1 MKHSLRR
8 ILTRSFHFIGYYIQY
23 LIFGN
28 KSPSIPTLWGFN
40 GHSWGKIWKAVN
52 DILTNIDQLKEIA
65 IGAMS
70 SCYTVNG
77 ACSYSG
83 FNPTKIRKAIRT
95 ERLKAFREDGE
106 IKGIFKMICSDKELE
121 FNFTVRKPWRK
132 ESLRNA
138 IFSLIRYA
146 GNGNSVRIPLTV
158 VRRNSLHF
166 NA

>member
-1 MKHSLRR
+1 MNHSLRGV
-8 ILTRSFHFIGYYIQY
+8 LTRFIHFVEHCIQY
-23 LIFGN
+23 LIFRE
-28 KSPSIPTLWGFN
+28 KSPSITPLWCCTR
-40 GHSWGKIWKAVN
+40 HSRGKIWKAVN
-52 DILTNIDQLKEIA
+52 EILTNIDQLKNIV
-65 IGAMS
+65 IGALS
-70 SCYTVNG
+70 PWYTVKE

-83 FNPTKIRKAIRT
+83 FSPTKIREAIGT
-95 ERLKAFREDGE
+95 ERLKVFREDGE
-106 IKGIFKMICSDKELE
+106 IKGIFKMICSDKELK
-121 FNFTVRKPWRK
+121 FNFTMRKPWRK